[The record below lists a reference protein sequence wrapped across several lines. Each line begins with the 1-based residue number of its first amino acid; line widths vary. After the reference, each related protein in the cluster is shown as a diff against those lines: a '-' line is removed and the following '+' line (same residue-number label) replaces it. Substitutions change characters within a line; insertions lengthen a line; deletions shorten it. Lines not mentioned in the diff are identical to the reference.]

1 MINETTEKGRLIS
14 AITAGVAGILM
25 LTVVPI
31 YGKEI
36 VNTIMKALWVMF
48 EKSGDPTPRA
58 AIDLA
63 ATYMPMWLG
72 LTVFAGAILLL
83 MVPSIYNGNY
93 WGRPIALGLVSI
105 TAITSAFMFGPV
117 MNSSKHLALKDIT
130 ILLIGL
136 IPFLIFLSAEKSPAK
151 DKAKN
156 ITLFLLLGIMIAF
169 SFTNGFSALHELNSR
184 VNPRFYEDPFFTFA
198 YGFPIIWLS
207 VFLVLTGIPLL
218 AGRSR
223 VGWWL
228 TVVGTLG
235 MVTMLAMFS
244 IVNPNPFYIGNCLFA
259 LVVLLLLLSNSF
271 GKRLI
276 INQQQN

>member
-1 MINETTEKGRLIS
+1 MINETTSRGRLVT
-14 AITAGVAGILM
+14 AITAALAGILM

-36 VNTIMKALWVMF
+36 TNSIMKALWTMF
-48 EKSGDPTPRA
+48 EKSNDPTPRA

-63 ATYMPMWLG
+63 ATYMPMWIG

-83 MVPSIYNGNY
+83 LVRSIYKGDY

-130 ILLIGL
+130 ILLIGI
-136 IPFLIFLSAEKSPAK
+136 IPFIIFLLAEKSSAK
-151 DKAKN
+151 DKSKN
-156 ITLFLLLGIMIAF
+156 ISLFLLLGIMIAF

-184 VNPRFYEDPFFTFA
+184 VNPKFYEGEFFTYAF
-198 YGFPIIWLS
+198 GFPIIWLS
-207 VFLVLTGIPLL
+207 SFLVIAGIPLL
-218 AGRSR
+218 AGRSK

-228 TVVGTLG
+228 TTIGTLG

-244 IVNPNPFYIGNCLFA
+244 VVNPNPFYIGNLTLA
-259 LVVLLLLLSNSF
+259 LIVLLLLRSDSF

-276 INQQQN
+276 KRD

>member
-1 MINETTEKGRLIS
+1 MINETTATERLVA
-14 AITAGVAGILM
+14 AITAAIAGILM

-48 EKSGDPTPRA
+48 EKSGDPAPRA

-83 MVPSIYNGNY
+83 LVRSIYKGEY

-105 TAITSAFMFGPV
+105 TAVTSAFMFGPV
-117 MNSSKHLALKDIT
+117 MNSSKHLAFKDIT

-136 IPFLIFLSAEKSPAK
+136 IPFAIFLLTETSSPK

-184 VNPRFYEDPFFTFA
+184 VNPRFYEGAYFTFA

-207 VFLVLTGIPLL
+207 SFLVLAGIPLL
-218 AGRSR
+218 AGRSK
-223 VGWWL
+223 VGWRL
-228 TVVGTLG
+228 TVIGSLG
-235 MVTMLAMFS
+235 MVTMLTMFS
-244 IVNPNPFYIGNCLFA
+244 VVKPNPFYIGNTIFA
-259 LVVLLLLLSNSF
+259 LIVLLLLLNKNF

-276 INQQQN
+276 N